1 MKETS
6 LKRLHVVLYE
16 QNCVPPNSN
25 VEALTPK
32 LTVFGDK
39 TFAGVIKVKQSRKYG
54 PLLDITGVLKREEK
68 TPGLSHLLSLS
79 PHVPRQE
86 AT

>member
-6 LKRLHVVLYE
+6 FKRLHVVLYE
-16 QNCVPPNSN
+16 LNYVPPNSN
-25 VEALTPK
+25 VEAVTPK

-54 PLLDITGVLKREEK
+54 P
-68 TPGLSHLLSLS
+68 
-79 PHVPRQE
+79 
-86 AT
+86 

>member
-1 MKETS
+1 MW
-6 LKRLHVVLYE
+6 YFMNWIMFP
-16 QNCVPPNSN
+16 QNSN

-54 PLLDITGVLKREEK
+54 P
-68 TPGLSHLLSLS
+68 
-79 PHVPRQE
+79 
-86 AT
+86 